1 MRKRCP
7 GSFFK
12 KNLWEK
18 FLQDVQKPMKVELD
32 LSKSSVGV
40 PVQQK
45 ALDERIKF
53 VMDEILKV
61 DRVKVNYN
69 GKEIELR
76 GKNIQGTNYVSI
88 RDLAEALNLKVGWNQ
103 DKKIVELRG

>member
-7 GSFFK
+7 GTFFT

-18 FLQDVQKPMKVELD
+18 FLKDVQETIKIKLD

-45 ALDERIKF
+45 ALDERIKY
-53 VMDEILKV
+53 VMDEILKA

-69 GKEIELR
+69 GKQIELR

-88 RDLAEALNLKVGWNQ
+88 RDLAEALNLQVGWNQ